1 MGLTLW
7 IFQTGEPVHTDGPGT
22 RPMRAMNLADSAI
35 AAGHQVV
42 LWTSDF
48 YHQEKK
54 HRFGAS
60 VRKNVSDSLSIQFVK
75 SSGYKRNISIGRFW
89 DHISLAIQ
97 IKKLLKGVQ
106 PPDVA
111 VIGYPPIEPAWVMT
125 RWMNKAGVPVVCDVK
140 DQWPDY
146 FLTAIPGKLRPIGRI
161 ILSPLFYLGKSTL
174 RNATGISSISSQF
187 LDWSVK
193 RAGRNQTEF
202 DLMAPLVARNV
213 AVDPLEISKAKDFW
227 DKQGLD
233 DNYQFKACFIGSLS
247 PAFNFNFLE
256 QVDKSDKWQFLI
268 CGTGSEYESLRG
280 KFHNGKNVIFPGWV
294 DLAQAS
300 YLTSVADIAL
310 APYRSEKSFEMSVP
324 NKIYDYLRAGLP
336 IVSSLRG
343 ETENLLSTYSL
354 GFTYQ
359 TNDEIL
365 ALLESVE
372 NSNGGF
378 LTRCK
383 EQGQRLSETNF
394 SFANVY
400 GGYVSHLE
408 NLSKLSRH

>member
-1 MGLTLW
+1 
-7 IFQTGEPVHTDGPGT
+7 
-22 RPMRAMNLADSAI
+22 MRAMNLADSAT
-35 AAGHQVV
+35 AAGHHVV

-60 VRKNVSDSLSIQFVK
+60 VRKNISDNLSIQFVK
-75 SSGYKRNISIGRFW
+75 SSGYKKNISIGRFW

-97 IKKLLKGVQ
+97 IKKLLKDAQ

-125 RWMNKAGVPVVCDVK
+125 KWMNKAGVPVVCDVK

-146 FLTAIPGKLRPIGRI
+146 FLTAIPKRLQPIGRI
-161 ILSPLFYLGKSTL
+161 VLSPLFHLGRSTL
-174 RNATGISSISSQF
+174 RNASGISSVSSQF

-193 RAGRNQTEF
+193 RAGRKQSDI
-202 DLMAPLVARNV
+202 DLVTPLVSRDVEVNPS
-213 AVDPLEISKAKDFW
+213 DISKAKDFW
-227 DKQGLD
+227 DNHGLD
-233 DNYQFKACFIGSLS
+233 ASYQFRACFIGSLS
-247 PAFNFNFLE
+247 PAFNFDFLE
-256 QVDKSDKWQFLI
+256 HVYKSDKWQFII
-268 CGTGSEYESLRG
+268 CGTGSEYESLRE
-280 KFHNGKNVIFPGWV
+280 KFHNNKNVVFPGWI

-336 IVSSLRG
+336 IVSSLHG

-354 GFTYQ
+354 GFTYK
-359 TNDEIL
+359 TNDEFL

-372 NSNGGF
+372 NSNGDF
-378 LTRCK
+378 LTRGK
-383 EQGQRLSETNF
+383 EQGQRLLATDF
-394 SFANVY
+394 SFASVY
-400 GGYVSHLE
+400 GGYISHLE
-408 NLSKLSRH
+408 MLAESSRR